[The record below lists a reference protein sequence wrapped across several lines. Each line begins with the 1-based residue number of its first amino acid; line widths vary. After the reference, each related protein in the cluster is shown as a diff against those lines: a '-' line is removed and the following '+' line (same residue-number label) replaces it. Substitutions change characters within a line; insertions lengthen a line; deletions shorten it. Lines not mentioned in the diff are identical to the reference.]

1 MTKMTMEISGMTCG
15 HCIGG
20 VSKALQSVAGV
31 EIEQVKVGSAVV
43 NYDASAVTPTQIAQA
58 IKDEGYGV
66 VGMR

>member
-1 MTKMTMEISGMTCG
+1 MTRMTVDISGMTCG

-20 VSKALQSVAGV
+20 VTKALQGVTGV

-66 VGMR
+66 IGMR